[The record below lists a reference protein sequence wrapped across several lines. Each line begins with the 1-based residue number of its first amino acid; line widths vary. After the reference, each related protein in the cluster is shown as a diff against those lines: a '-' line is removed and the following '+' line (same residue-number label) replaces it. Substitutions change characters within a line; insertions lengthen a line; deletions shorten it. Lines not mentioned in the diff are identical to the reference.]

1 MNLVPVAIANQI
13 ARSTFHLQKSSP
25 QILFGAGVVGVVSS
39 TVLACRAT
47 LKAEEVLQTHQERML
62 LVKSMEIAPEY
73 SDHDQRKDVTIVYTK
88 TVIEMMKLYAPAVI
102 VGGLAIGALT
112 TSNRILTRRNAGL
125 TAAYTALD
133 KGFRQYRARVVEKF
147 GEEQDR
153 DFRYGT
159 EKIEVL
165 DEKTGRKKK
174 VDRVGP
180 AGASVYARFFDPLNQ
195 NWSRD
200 PEYNLVFLKC
210 QQNYANEMLRA
221 RGHVLLNDVYDQLGI
236 PRSKA
241 GAVVGW
247 VVNRDSKGDNYISFG
262 IFDHDTQEI
271 RDFVNGYE
279 GSILLDFNVDGV
291 VYDKI
296 EDIGEE
302 LSWQLGH

>member
-13 ARSTFHLQKSSP
+13 ARNTLHLQKSSP

-47 LKAEEVLQTHQERML
+47 LKAEEVLQTHKERMT
-62 LVKSMEIAPEY
+62 LVKTMEISDEY
-73 SDHDQRKDVTIVYTK
+73 SDQDQRKDVTIVYTK
-88 TVIEMMKLYAPAVI
+88 TVVEMLKLYAPAII
-102 VGGLAIGALT
+102 VGGIAIAALT
-112 TSNRILTRRNAGL
+112 SSNRILTRRNAGL
-125 TAAYTALD
+125 TAAYSALD
-133 KGFRQYRARVVEKF
+133 KGFRQYRARVIDKY
-147 GEEQDR
+147 GEEEDR
-153 DFRYGT
+153 NFRYGSQ
-159 EKIEVL
+159 EVEIL
-165 DEKTGRKKK
+165 NEKTGRKKK
-174 VDRVGP
+174 VDRVDPTGVS
-180 AGASVYARFFDPLNQ
+180 GYARFFDPLNS

-221 RGHVLLNDVYDQLGI
+221 RGHVLLNDVYDSLGI

-247 VVNRDSKGDNYISFG
+247 VLNKNNEGDNYISFG
-262 IFDHDTQEI
+262 IFDQNTQEI

-296 EDIGEE
+296 DDIGEE

>member
-13 ARSTFHLQKSSP
+13 ARSTWGLQKSSP
-25 QILFGAGVVGVVSS
+25 QILFGAGIVGVVSS

-47 LKAEEVLQTHQERML
+47 LKAEETLQTHQERML
-62 LVKSMEIAPEY
+62 LVKTMEITSEFTEK
-73 SDHDQRKDVTIVYTK
+73 QQKKEVTIVYTK
-88 TVIEMMKLYAPAVI
+88 TVMEMMKLYAPAFI
-102 VGGLAIGALT
+102 VGGLGIAALT
-112 TSNRILTRRNAGL
+112 SSNRILTRRNAGL
-125 TAAYTALD
+125 AAAYKAIDTSF
-133 KGFRQYRARVVEKF
+133 KQYRRRVVERF
-147 GEEQDR
+147 GEEVDR
-153 DFRYGT
+153 DLRYDAQT
-159 EKIEVL
+159 VEVRN
-165 DEKTGRKKK
+165 EKTGRMNK
-174 VDRVGP
+174 VQRAGP
-180 AGASVYARFFDPLNQ
+180 EGASQYARFFDPLNE

-210 QQNYANEMLRA
+210 QQEYANQMLRA
-221 RGHVLLNDVYDQLGI
+221 RGHVLLNDVYDSLGI
-236 PRSKA
+236 PRSRA

-247 VVNRDSKGDNYISFG
+247 VLNRNGEGDNFISFG
-262 IFDHDTQEI
+262 IFDGTTQEI

>member
-13 ARSTFHLQKSSP
+13 ARSTWGLQKSSP
-25 QILFGAGVVGVVSS
+25 QILFGAGIAGVVSS

-47 LKAEEVLQTHQERML
+47 LKAEETLQTHQERML
-62 LVKSMEIAPEY
+62 LVKTMDITDDFTEKQQKKE
-73 SDHDQRKDVTIVYTK
+73 VTIVYTK
-88 TVIEMMKLYAPAVI
+88 TVMEMMKLYAPAFI
-102 VGGLAIGALT
+102 VGGLGIAALT
-112 TSNRILTRRNAGL
+112 SSNRILTRRNAGL
-125 TAAYTALD
+125 AAAYKAIDT
-133 KGFRQYRARVVEKF
+133 GFKQYRARVVERF
-147 GEEQDR
+147 GEDVDR
-153 DFRYGT
+153 DLRYDAQMV
-159 EKIEVL
+159 EIRN
-165 DEKTGRKKK
+165 EKTGRMNK
-174 VDRVGP
+174 VQRAGP
-180 AGASVYARFFDPLNQ
+180 AGASQYSRFFDPLNE

-210 QQNYANEMLRA
+210 QQEYANQMLHA
-221 RGHVLLNDVYDQLGI
+221 RGHVLLNDVYDSLGI

-247 VVNRDSKGDNYISFG
+247 VLNRNGEGDNFISFG
-262 IFDHDTQEI
+262 IFDGTTQQI

-291 VYDKI
+291 IYDKI